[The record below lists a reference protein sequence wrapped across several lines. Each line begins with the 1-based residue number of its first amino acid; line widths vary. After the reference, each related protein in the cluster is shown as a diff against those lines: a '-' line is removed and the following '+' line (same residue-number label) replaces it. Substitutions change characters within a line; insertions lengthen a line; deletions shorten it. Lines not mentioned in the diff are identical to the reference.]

1 MIDILVVQVG
11 FEIVYPDFVFFF
23 SKIFS
28 DFYRDLVKVE
38 IESNTK
44 AVSVPIVI
52 VRNTS

>member
-1 MIDILVVQVG
+1 MCVCV
-11 FEIVYPDFVFFF
+11 FF

-38 IESNTK
+38 IENNTK

-52 VRNTS
+52 VRNTSEELRVNL